1 MAAAKLLESR
11 YGYFTSDGREYVI
24 TDPRTPKP
32 WVNVISNGDWAL
44 LVSQTGGGW
53 SWRDNAGQNRITRAF
68 QDLVKDDWGTW
79 LYLRDLDTGS
89 FWSAAWK
96 PVPAPLDAYEVRHG
110 IGYSTFSRTT
120 HGIASVLRR
129 FAVPGAPVEIL
140 ELALENTGRAAR
152 RLDVTSWLEWV
163 LGNFPD
169 EHREFKKLFIDSR
182 WDASIGG
189 LLVDKHLWDFP
200 DEKGRHNNVSWPYTA
215 FHAAWPAPA
224 SYDGDKESF
233 LGMYGNEADP
243 AALHA
248 ERLAGRVGR
257 FTDAGAALRVRVD
270 LAAGE
275 RKTVVLTIGAAAHG
289 AEDAASLARRYTN
302 PEAAAA
308 AFADVR
314 RFWSD
319 LLDAERVQTPEPALD
334 VMVNAWLKYQ
344 AISCRMWGKSGAY
357 QVSAGIGFRD
367 QLQDSLV
374 LLPLK
379 PELTRRQILRH
390 AAQQFPEGDVKHWWL
405 TIREWGPRTKCSDD
419 LLWLPLVVQAYLAET
434 GDASLLDEVVPF
446 VDGGSASVYEHCRR
460 SVERCFHRFS
470 PRGVPLMGD
479 MDWNDGL
486 SAVGNDWKGESF
498 WVGEFL
504 YFILADFIP
513 LARSRGDDAFA
524 GKCAEVREAVRE
536 AVNRHGW
543 DGAWYLQA
551 TTDDGLPLGSKAND
565 EGKIFLNPQVWAV
578 ISGIAPADR
587 AKAAMAS
594 VSDLLLKEHGALL
607 LFPAYTRIRTDVGY
621 VTRYAPGLRENG
633 GVYTHAATWAVWAY
647 ALMHDAPRAWEALRR
662 ILPPTRA
669 ADIDRY
675 QAEPYAVPGNTDGPI
690 SPLFGRGGWTWYTGS
705 AQWLHR
711 VATHWILG
719 VRPAADGLLL
729 DPCVPA
735 AWDGFS
741 VSRRYRGA
749 TYEIRVDNR
758 SHAGRGVT
766 RLTIDGTP
774 VSVGAAGALIPD
786 RRDGKVHRVE
796 AVLGG

>member
-1 MAAAKLLESR
+1 MRDAGRLLESR
-11 YGYFTSDGREYVI
+11 YGYFTPDGREYVI

-32 WVNVISNGDWAL
+32 WVNVISNGDWSL
-44 LVSQTGGGW
+44 LVSQTGGGY

-68 QDLVKDDWGTW
+68 QDLVKDGWGTW
-79 LYLRDLDTGS
+79 LYLRDLDSGA
-89 FWSAAWK
+89 FWSATWK
-96 PVPAPLDAYEVRHG
+96 PVTAPLDTYEVRHG
-110 IGYSTFSRTT
+110 IGYSVFSRTT

-129 FAVPGAPVEIL
+129 FAVPGAPVEVF
-140 ELALENTGRAAR
+140 ELALENTGRSAR

-182 WDASIGG
+182 WDASTGA

-200 DEKGRHNNVSWPYTA
+200 DEKGRHNNVSWPFTA
-215 FHAAWPAPA
+215 FHAAWPAPDG
-224 SYDGDKESF
+224 YDGDKESF
-233 LGMYGNEADP
+233 LGMYGDEADP
-243 AALHA
+243 AALRV

-275 RKTVVLTIGAAAHG
+275 RRTVVFTLGAAAHG
-289 AEDAASLARRYTN
+289 SEDAVALARRWTS
-302 PEAAAA
+302 PAAAA
-308 AFADVR
+308 EAFAEVGR
-314 RFWSD
+314 SWSE
-319 LLDAERVQTPEPALD
+319 LLDAEHVETPEPALD
-334 VMVNAWLKYQ
+334 VMVNGWLKYQ
-344 AISCRMWGKSGAY
+344 AVSCRLWGKSGAY
-357 QVSAGIGFRD
+357 QVSAGLGFRD

-374 LLPLK
+374 YLPLR
-379 PELTRRQILRH
+379 PELARRQIVRH
-390 AAQQFPEGDVKHWWL
+390 AAQQFQEGDVKHWWL

-419 LLWLPLVVQAYLAET
+419 LLWLPLAVQAWIAET
-434 GDASLLDEVVPF
+434 ADASILDEVVPF
-446 VDGGSASVYEHCRR
+446 ADGGSASIYEHCRR
-460 SVERCFHRFS
+460 SIERAFHRFS

-486 SAVGNDWKGESF
+486 SAVGTDWKGESF

-504 YFILADFIP
+504 YYILADFIP
-513 LARSRGDDAFA
+513 LARSRGDAAFA
-524 GKCAEVREAVRE
+524 EKCSQVREALRE

-551 TTDDGLPLGSKAND
+551 TTDDGLPLGSREND

-587 AKAAMAS
+587 AGAAMAS
-594 VSDLLLKEHGALL
+594 VTEHLLAQHGALL
-607 LFPAYTRIRTDVGY
+607 LAPAYTRIRTDVGY

-633 GVYTHAATWAVWAY
+633 GVYTHAATWAAWAY
-647 ALMHDAPRAWEALRR
+647 ALLGDAPHAWEALRR
-662 ILPPTRA
+662 LLPPTRA

-675 QAEPYAVPGNTDGPI
+675 QAEPYVVPGNTDGPI

-719 VRPAADGLLL
+719 VRPAPGGLLL
-729 DPCVPA
+729 DPCIPA

-741 VSRRYRGA
+741 VRRRFRGA
-749 TYEIRVDNR
+749 TYDIRVDNR
-758 SHAGRGVT
+758 SGAGRGVR
-766 RLTIDGTP
+766 RLSVDGRAVAIGT
-774 VSVGAAGALIPD
+774 GGALVGD
-786 RRDGKVHRVE
+786 LRDGGVHRVE
-796 AVLGG
+796 AVLG